1 MTIGTE
7 HEYTIN
13 NRAFQPLPVSDEI
26 LSEVC
31 GKTESEASFG
41 KVTLC
46 KELQKTVLEF
56 IPKKPS
62 DSLFELEDQVFSGI
76 SRFYHRFGN
85 RYRLLGLGMH
95 PTLTLDQTRVWD
107 HDEGEYYEIYDRL
120 FSIQQHGWLNIQALQ
135 INVSYSNDEELVSQ
149 YNTISSLL
157 PYLIAIT
164 ASSPFVEGKLT
175 GSVDNR
181 LIAYRQNQEQI
192 PILCNDIIPVK
203 INSVSDYR
211 NLLKKMYRELRKR
224 NAGILCEEWVNS
236 HGAIVRFSRK
246 CIEVKALDGQECVR
260 SDMAV
265 CAFLRA
271 LIRSRNLDTEDNRET
286 LLELTDTAIHKGTEL
301 LRPEL
306 LQMFSWAEKAA
317 TREEQTYLPII
328 KNRICHGSLGEQI
341 RDRFEITGDIRQ
353 ILGELEHS
361 LRTNRCWQ
369 EK

>member
-1 MTIGTE
+1 
-7 HEYTIN
+7 
-13 NRAFQPLPVSDEI
+13 
-26 LSEVC
+26 
-31 GKTESEASFG
+31 
-41 KVTLC
+41 
-46 KELQKTVLEF
+46 
-56 IPKKPS
+56 
-62 DSLFELEDQVFSGI
+62 
-76 SRFYHRFGN
+76 
-85 RYRLLGLGMH
+85 
-95 PTLTLDQTRVWD
+95 
-107 HDEGEYYEIYDRL
+107 
-120 FSIQQHGWLNIQALQ
+120 
-135 INVSYSNDEELVSQ
+135 
-149 YNTISSLL
+149 
-157 PYLIAIT
+157 
-164 ASSPFVEGKLT
+164 
-175 GSVDNR
+175 
-181 LIAYRQNQEQI
+181 
-192 PILCNDIIPVK
+192 
-203 INSVSDYR
+203 
-211 NLLKKMYRELRKR
+211 MYRELRKR

-361 LRTNRCWQ
+361 LRTNRCWP